1 MGYLANTTGATFFNL
16 IFWVALFSY
25 FLVTL
30 SQQRRDQFQHRTL
43 CRGVNA
49 IGTRDWAFCGGA
61 LHSFPRRDLPI
72 LRITTDTICTRDD
85 KRPSHQSTL
94 QSPAERHRTFCRGV
108 SAFTR
113 VLAFCGGAFVYQT
126 IGAHSTIG
134 PWPTVFFGTCATP
147 DSVGYFSHSPDFLPW
162 GQFHLV
168 NSTNT
173 ERSLLRWGTGTF

>member
-49 IGTRDWAFCGGA
+49 ISTRDWVFCGGA

-94 QSPAERHRTFCRGV
+94 QSRAERYRTFCRGV

-134 PWPTVFFGTCATP
+134 PGPTVFLELVQHQIQWAIFHIHRTFCRGVNFILLTQPTR
-147 DSVGYFSHSPDFLPW
+147 SVASCG
-162 GQFHLV
+162 G
-168 NSTNT
+168 
-173 ERSLLRWGTGTF
+173 GTGTF